1 MRASAV
7 ASPSRRRR
15 PRARTPPAPAPR
27 SVERPYHHG
36 DLRRAVLE
44 EALSLIEEQG
54 NARFTLREVARRI
67 GVSHAAPYRHF
78 PDKRALMTELA
89 VQASTALRAQI
100 KAALESA
107 GGDLRARFLA
117 AGFAY
122 VRFALEHPA
131 PFHVMY
137 SSEVDAEDPRV
148 AAATSQSLELLLG
161 FIEEAQR
168 AGAFP
173 PGEPGVLAVPIWAM
187 HHGLATLAASGNLSK
202 AGPVELRR
210 VVDDAHARLLDG
222 LLHAAPGPPRA

>member
-1 MRASAV
+1 M
-7 ASPSRRRR
+7 ASPPRRRH
-15 PRARTPPAPAPR
+15 PRARTPPASASG

-44 EALSLIEEQG
+44 EALALIEEQG
-54 NARFTLREVARRI
+54 NASFTLREVARRI

-78 PDKRALMTELA
+78 ADKRALMTELA
-89 VQASTALRAQI
+89 VQASAALAAQI
-100 KAALESA
+100 SAALAEA
-107 GGDLRARFLA
+107 GGELRARFLA

-137 SSEVDAEDPRV
+137 SGEVDVEDPRV
-148 AAATSQSLELLLG
+148 AAAAAQNLGVLLG

-173 PGEPGVLAVPIWAM
+173 PGDPMALAVPVWAM
-187 HHGLATLAASGNLSK
+187 HHGLATLAASGALSK

-210 VVDDAHARLLDG
+210 LVDDAHARLLDG
-222 LLHAAPGPPRA
+222 LLLAAPGPSRA

>member
-1 MRASAV
+1 M
-7 ASPSRRRR
+7 
-15 PRARTPPAPAPR
+15 
-27 SVERPYHHG
+27 
-36 DLRRAVLE
+36 LE
-44 EALSLIEEQG
+44 EALALIEEQG
-54 NARFTLREVARRI
+54 NAGFTLREVARRI

-89 VQASTALRAQI
+89 VQASTELAAQI
-100 KAALESA
+100 SAAIEAA

-137 SSEVDAEDPRV
+137 SSEVDAGDPRV
-148 AAATSQSLELLLG
+148 AAATSRSLGLLLG

-173 PGEPGVLAVPIWAM
+173 PGDPMAHAVPIWAM
-187 HHGLATLAASGNLSK
+187 HHGLATLAASGALSR
-202 AGPVELRR
+202 AGPAELRR

-222 LLHAAPGPPRA
+222 LLLAAPGPPRGG

>member
-1 MRASAV
+1 MAPPA
-7 ASPSRRRR
+7 RRRR
-15 PRARTPPAPAPR
+15 PRARTPPAPASR

-44 EALSLIEEQG
+44 EALALIEEQG

-78 PDKRALMTELA
+78 ADKRALMTELA
-89 VQASTALRAQI
+89 VQASTELAAQI
-100 KAALESA
+100 SAALEQA
-107 GGDLRARFLA
+107 GGALRARFLA
-117 AGFAY
+117 AGYAY

-148 AAATSQSLELLLG
+148 AAATSRSLGLLLG

-173 PGEPGVLAVPIWAM
+173 PGDPMALAVPIWAM
-187 HHGLATLAASGNLSK
+187 HHGLATLAASGALSK
-202 AGPVELRR
+202 AGPAELRR

-222 LLHAAPGPPRA
+222 LLLAAPGPSRA

>member
-1 MRASAV
+1 MSG
-7 ASPSRRRR
+7 
-15 PRARTPPAPAPR
+15 

-44 EALSLIEEQG
+44 EALALIEEQG
-54 NARFTLREVARRI
+54 NASFTLREVARRI

-78 PDKRALMTELA
+78 ADKRALMTELA
-89 VQASTALRAQI
+89 VQASAALGAQI
-100 KAALESA
+100 AAALEGA
-107 GGDLRARFLA
+107 GGELRARFLA

-137 SSEVDAEDPRV
+137 SGEVDAADPRV
-148 AAATSQSLELLLG
+148 EAAAAQNLGVLLG

-173 PGEPGVLAVPIWAM
+173 PGDPMALAVPVWAM
-187 HHGLATLAASGNLSK
+187 HHGLATLAASGALSK

-210 VVDDAHARLLDG
+210 LVDDAHARLLDG
-222 LLHAAPGPPRA
+222 LLLAAPGPSRA